1 MSSKD
6 AYRKAEELYKL
17 CDKCK
22 TDKLKE
28 ECKNYSR
35 DISLLI
41 NNIYVSAEDCRYSV
55 LDWLYLFGRD
65 AGKILQLAREHLD
78 YNLEYAIHLTLTE
91 FRKIICADIVQILQE
106 KCRCRLR

>member
-6 AYRKAEELYKL
+6 AYKKAEELYKL
-17 CDKCK
+17 CDRCK

-28 ECKNYSR
+28 ECKNYTR

-41 NNIYVSAEDCRYSV
+41 NNIYVSAEDCRQSI
-55 LDWLYLFGRD
+55 LEWLYILGNGT
-65 AGKILQLAREHLD
+65 GKILQLAREYFDHD
-78 YNLEYAIHLTLTE
+78 LEYEIHRTLAE
-91 FRKIICADIVQILQE
+91 FRKVIYNDIGQILQE